1 MTELGGCFRSHED
14 TSRGIAFKPTEET
27 LTDGEAVK
35 LHRRD
40 KLRECMTISNNR

>member
-27 LTDGEAVK
+27 LTDGEVK
-35 LHRRD
+35 LKKRQIERMHD
-40 KLRECMTISNNR
+40 